1 MAGLKILALPTVV
14 RIHLREFETNSLAV
28 KESHLIIK
36 IIMELSFEN
45 PAQLLG
51 YLTSE
56 NTDYQELTNSAVKLT
71 EKIPELHTNKDGRK
85 FQAITQGILECYK
98 RIRGFNSTQ
107 WISEN
112 KLQNELKPNEK
123 PIVFT
128 RINAKGEVCEYRIL
142 NFAQID
148 FTKEQEYADEFE
160 VISETKKK
168 EITQIKPI
176 TDSQI
181 KSASNQDSEEY
192 KKVLTLLMNGENVFL
207 TGYAGTGKSYI
218 LNKLKE
224 KLKKK
229 LTITSTT
236 GIAAVNVKGQTLH
249 SWAGVGLCKN
259 PIYKTVEKIRQ
270 RTSTLKQ
277 ILNCKI
283 LAIDEISML
292 NIETFE
298 YVDEVLK
305 IIRESVEPF
314 GGIQVLFIG
323 DFYQLPPVE
332 GVNGVNISNNQE
344 YSLFDDDTFSEHQR
358 RYCFDSPVWE
368 DFKLKNVVLK
378 QNFRQS
384 EAKFIKALSDM
395 RTNCLDEDDI
405 ELLKTRETNFDTF
418 ETNMLH
424 IFSTNFEADRYNMAK
439 FNMIDEP
446 VKIFEAEDGVYRGTK
461 PVYSGFTENEN
472 YVLDIFGK
480 NCRADKSLT
489 LKLGAKVM
497 LLVNMDFNRG
507 LINGSCGMIQSFNG
521 NTVTIKFDNGEVA
534 DIPKHKFEYYYHDKL
549 YAERTQFPLKL
560 AYGITIHKSQG
571 MTLDKLVVDCS
582 RIFERGQAYVA
593 MSRVKTLEGLY
604 LRNFSKDKVMVDS
617 RVAEF
622 YSNLEEVGE
631 VEPVAQLSFNLDDD
645 DDDRPKISDEE
656 AKQIIIDCVSEF
668 SGMYGKSG
676 ITKILFGSRT
686 IENNDFHSNAAN
698 SKFFGALKG
707 RRQKAINALINE
719 LVEKGEFK
727 ITHVSFGRPI
737 LCIKS

>member
-1 MAGLKILALPTVV
+1 
-14 RIHLREFETNSLAV
+14 
-28 KESHLIIK
+28 
-36 IIMELSFEN
+36 MELSFKN
-45 PAQLLG
+45 PEETLE

-56 NTDYQELTNSAVKLT
+56 NIDYQELADNALKLT
-71 EKIPELHTNKDGRK
+71 EQIPELHTNKEGRK

-98 RIRGFNSTQ
+98 NLRGFNSTQ
-107 WISEN
+107 WVSEN
-112 KLQNELKPNEK
+112 KLQNELKQGET
-123 PIVFT
+123 PITFT
-128 RINAKGEVCEYRIL
+128 RINGKGEVCEYKII
-142 NFAQID
+142 NFDQID
-148 FTKEQEYADEFE
+148 FTKELEFADEYE
-160 VISETKKK
+160 VLKTKKQPATLAFEK
-168 EITQIKPI
+168 ESVQPKQITYSDEGKV
-176 TDSQI
+176 S
-181 KSASNQDSEEY
+181 SQDSAEY
-192 KKVLTLLMNGENVFL
+192 TKILTLLLNGENVFL

-224 KLKKK
+224 KFKKK

-259 PIYKTVEKIRQ
+259 PVYKAVEKIRT
-270 RTSTLKQ
+270 RPSTLKQ

-332 GVNGVNISNNQE
+332 GVNINNNPE
-344 YSLFDDDTFSEHQR
+344 YSLFDSEPQR
-358 RYCFDSPVWE
+358 KYCFDSPIWE
-368 DFKLKNVVLK
+368 DFRLKNVVLK
-378 QNFRQS
+378 QNYRQS
-384 EAKFIKALSDM
+384 EKDFIKALSDM

-405 ELLKTRETNFDTF
+405 ELLKSRETNLDTF

-424 IFSTNFEADRYNMAK
+424 IFSTNFEADRYNMTK

-446 VKIFEAEDGVYRGTK
+446 VKIFQSNDGVYRGTK
-461 PVYSGFTENEN
+461 PIYSGFSENEN
-472 YVLDIFGK
+472 YVLEIFGK
-480 NCRADKSLT
+480 NCRADKEIA

-507 LINGSCGMIQSFNG
+507 LINGSCGTIQSFNG
-521 NTVTIKFDNGEVA
+521 STITIKFDNGETA
-534 DIPKHKFEYYYHDKL
+534 DIPRHKFEYYYHDKL

-593 MSRVKTLEGLY
+593 MSRVKTLDGLY
-604 LRNFSKDKVMVDS
+604 LRNFTKDKVMVDE

-631 VEPVAQLSFNLDDD
+631 VEPIAQLTFNLDEEDD
-645 DDDRPKISDEE
+645 EKPQISDED
-656 AKQIIIDCVSEF
+656 AKQIIIDCVREF
-668 SGMYGKSG
+668 NGMYGKSG
-676 ITKILFGSRT
+676 IAKILCGSRT
-686 IENNDFHSNAAN
+686 IENNEFHSNASN
-698 SKFFGALKG
+698 SKFFGLLKD
-707 RRQKAINALINE
+707 RRRKAINSLIDE
-719 LVEKGEFK
+719 LVSKGEFK
-727 ITHVSFGRPI
+727 IKHVSFGRPI
-737 LCIKS
+737 LCTKS